1 MLEQQPLVGCT
12 HPGTQEGHCRPY
24 SASSIDELLDIKH
37 ASQPHLLYPNHG
49 FARGGVGHL
58 ISTGAAARAWL

>member
-1 MLEQQPLVGCT
+1 MVFA
-12 HPGTQEGHCRPY
+12 HPDQAETFCRPY
-24 SASSIDELLDIKH
+24 NAASMDELLDVKH

-58 ISTGAAARAWL
+58 VSTGKKV